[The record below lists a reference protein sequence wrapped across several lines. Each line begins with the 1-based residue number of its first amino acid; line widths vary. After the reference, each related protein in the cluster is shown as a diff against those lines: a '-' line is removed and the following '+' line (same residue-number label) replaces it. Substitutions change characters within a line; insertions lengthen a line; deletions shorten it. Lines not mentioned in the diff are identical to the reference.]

1 MFEGDNEQ
9 VQVVQLRAVRGE
21 ADQRSD
27 QYPALCGQGPR
38 EEGGGRPPG
47 VRQGKCVL
55 PPPFGNLKGTVS
67 QDRYLAF
74 DYMCG

>member
-1 MFEGDNEQ
+1 MQ
-9 VQVVQLRAVRGE
+9 AVQLRAVRGE

-47 VRQGKCVL
+47 VRQGKRVCRHHS
-55 PPPFGNLKGTVS
+55 GILKGLFHEMDLV
-67 QDRYLAF
+67 F
-74 DYMCG
+74 DYMYG